1 MAEAGERRRPTPR
14 GQLVARVL
22 RGRALRVV
30 LTVAVVAAVFF
41 GVLPQLADLEVA
53 GAALLGLPGT
63 AVALLG
69 VLAAGVLLA
78 TWLALARL
86 IEDATLPQASL
97 AHVLSTA
104 VANTVPAGGAV
115 AVGVNLQVHGTY
127 GRTGAQTTTGLLSMG
142 VLDNLVKLG
151 LPIVLVAIS
160 PVLPA
165 AERLPTSAAIGALAF
180 VVVAAVVIAALARP
194 PVVARAATRVQSV
207 ARRLGRGGE
216 GDWATAA
223 VGYVHGL
230 RGTLRRHGPSAFVAV
245 LASHVLQ
252 VAVLLVAL
260 RSLGVPDEHAGILRV
275 TVVYVLVRLVTALP
289 VTPGGLGVAELGL
302 VAGLRAGVPA
312 GFDEPIV
319 AASLLFRAATY
330 LLPVLLAAPAW
341 GLWRWDLRRRAG
353 AVVGEGPTVPGAGT

>member
-1 MAEAGERRRPTPR
+1 MAEAGGRRRPTLR
-14 GQLVARVL
+14 GHALAGVL
-22 RGRALRVV
+22 RGRPLRIV
-30 LTVAVVAAVFF
+30 LTLAVVAAVFF
-41 GVLPQLADLEVA
+41 GVLPQLADLEAA
-53 GAALLGLPGT
+53 GASLLGLPGS
-63 AVALLG
+63 AVALLAA
-69 VLAAGVLLA
+69 LAVGVLLA

-86 IEDATLPQASL
+86 IEHATLPQAGL

-115 AVGVNLQVHGTY
+115 AVGVNLRVHGTY

-151 LPIVLVAIS
+151 LPILLVAFS

-165 AERLPTSAAIGALAF
+165 AERLPPTAAIGALSF
-180 VVVAAVVIAALARP
+180 VVVAAVALAALARE
-194 PVVARAATRVQSV
+194 PVVARTATRVQGI
-207 ARRLGRGGE
+207 ARRVGRGGE
-216 GDWATAA
+216 ADWATAA

-230 RGTLRRHGPSAFVAV
+230 RVTLRRDGPWAFVAV
-245 LASHVLQ
+245 LVSHVLQ

-260 RSLGVPDEHAGILRV
+260 RSLGIPAEHAGILRV

-302 VAGLRAGVPA
+302 VAGLRTGVPD

-319 AASLLFRAATY
+319 AATLLFRVATY

-353 AVVGEGPTVPGAGT
+353 AAAGEGPPGAET